1 MLCYALKCFNEFK
14 QRKKVFVLVIIITKM
29 LIVIYII
36 IEATLFQ
43 FSLFTLFYFFLSEAR
58 TKYNYLACG
67 EECHRP
73 TVIPQNVYIS
83 TNSTNG

>member
-1 MLCYALKCFNEFK
+1 MSDNCMLCYALKCLNEFK

-43 FSLFTLFYFFLSEAR
+43 FCLSEER